1 MAMIQLPPDFKEFLR
16 LLISERVE
24 YLVVGGHAVGVHGYP
39 RATGDLDVWIA
50 VGEENAQRIAKA
62 LRRFGFASESVDP
75 SNFLEPD
82 KILRMGMPP
91 LRIEI
96 LTGASGVDF
105 QSCHDRR
112 ITVRIDDIDV
122 SIIGLEDLRA
132 NKRAAGRHKDLADL
146 DELAD

>member
-1 MAMIQLPPDFKEFLR
+1 MGF
-16 LLISERVE
+16 
-24 YLVVGGHAVGVHGYP
+24 HGYP

-50 VGEENAQRIAKA
+50 VGEENAHRIAKA
-62 LRRFGFASESVDP
+62 LRRFGFASESVAP

-82 KILRMGMPP
+82 KIIRMGMPP

-105 QSCHDRR
+105 RSCYDRR
-112 ITVRIDDIDV
+112 VTVRVDDVDV
-122 SIIGLEDLRA
+122 LMIGLDDLRA